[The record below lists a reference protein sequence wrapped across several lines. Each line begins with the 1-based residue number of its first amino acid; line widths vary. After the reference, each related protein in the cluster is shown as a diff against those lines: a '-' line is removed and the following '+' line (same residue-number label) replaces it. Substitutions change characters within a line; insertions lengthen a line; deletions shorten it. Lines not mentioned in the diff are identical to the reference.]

1 LSTTLGAT
9 VDILPADLAGLAPT
23 APTRTES
30 VSVIVV
36 THQSAGYIRSCLAS
50 LRRHPAA
57 VHQEVIVV
65 DNAST
70 DGTAEI
76 VASEFPEARLVVAPG
91 RRGFAANCNHGA
103 SVATGQTLFFLNPDA
118 RVSDGTIDALLS
130 ALDSDDSIGLAGP
143 CLVYPDGSP
152 QPSARRF
159 PTVSATIVR
168 RTPVRWLLRD
178 SRHERRHLMVDLRH
192 EFASS
197 GPVVLRPVDWLL
209 GAAFVVRA
217 DMYRSLGAMDESYRL
232 YCEDIDLCW
241 RVWKSGREVV
251 QVTGVAVEHDLG
263 ELTRKKFVTRAT
275 IWHYRSM
282 FRFVRKNGLR
292 APCRSR
298 ADHEVRSR
306 H

>member
-1 LSTTLGAT
+1 MNTSLGAT
-9 VDILPADLAGLAPT
+9 VDILPADPVGLAPNERVR
-23 APTRTES
+23 ARS

-36 THQSAGYIRSCLAS
+36 THQSARYIRSCLTS
-50 LRRHPAA
+50 LREHPAA
-57 VHQEVIVV
+57 VPQEVIVV

-70 DGTAEI
+70 DGTAAI
-76 VASEFPEARLVVAPG
+76 VTSEFPEVRLVEAPL

-118 RVSDGTIDALLS
+118 RVNDGTIDALLA
-130 ALDSDDSIGLAGP
+130 ALDSDESIGLAGP
-143 CLVYPDGSP
+143 CLVFPDGRP

-159 PTVSATIVR
+159 PTLSATLVR
-168 RTPVRWLLRD
+168 RTPVRWILRD
-178 SRHERRHLMVDLRH
+178 SRHERQHLMIDLRD
-192 EFASS
+192 EFTAT
-197 GPVVLRPVDWLL
+197 GPVTMRQVDWLL

-217 DMYRSLGAMDESYRL
+217 DTYRSLGAMDESYRL

-263 ELTRKKFVTRAT
+263 ELTRKKFATRAT

-292 APCRSR
+292 APCRHR
-298 ADHEVRSR
+298 DARSR
-306 H
+306 SR